1 MSPFLYKLYVNNL
14 LEDLNQ
20 NSLGLKI
27 GTTYVGCPTCAD
39 DIALLGSTQEELQ
52 CMLSVALDHAT
63 RDRVTIHPSKT
74 KAVILNKRNTITR
87 SNLHWELGDKTVYPS
102 EETTHLGIN
111 RAELKENQLNVEA
124 RISLTRRTLYSLSNT
139 GVHGSNGLNP
149 KVSFKIYQCYVLP
162 CLLYGLEILPA
173 KLI

>member
-1 MSPFLYKLYVNNL
+1 
-14 LEDLNQ
+14 
-20 NSLGLKI
+20 
-27 GTTYVGCPTCAD
+27 
-39 DIALLGSTQEELQ
+39 
-52 CMLSVALDHAT
+52 MLSVALDHAT
-63 RDRVTIHPSKT
+63 RHRVTIHPSKT
-74 KAVILNKRNTITR
+74 KAVILNKPNTITR

-124 RISLTRRTLYSLSNT
+124 RISLARRTLYSLSNT

-149 KVSFKIYQCYVLP
+149 TVSFKIYQCYVLP
-162 CLLYGLEILPA
+162 RLLYRLEILPA